1 MDRNHQPWLETMNH
15 GQKPKPWTKITKT
28 INHGHNPCTRD
39 RTHKPWTEPKT
50 IDRTHKPWT
59 EPKTID
65 GNRKSLIETINHGE
79 NP

>member
-28 INHGHNPCTRD
+28 INHGRD
-39 RTHKPWTEPKT
+39 RNHKSWTEPKT
-50 IDRTHKPWT
+50 IDRTHKSWT

-65 GNRKSLIETINHGE
+65 RNCKSWTKTIKNGQKQYTKS
-79 NP
+79 